1 MNAMACP
8 GSGLFFMLQ
17 WSNATQHFY
26 HHTELITIEMKKYI
40 YHYSWEPNEESLCAL
55 ERRVFFGK
63 SAESSILESSV
74 KIDPSRSPF
83 IRERIEIICEGNG
96 FEELLEEIEKLEAL
110 DGFKVVFVQNLDAER
125 VGFKKLRR
133 IEKEVGMHLKGEAEL
148 VDPEIWFGVMK
159 TNDRWV
165 FGKYVRNEAVWLH
178 HVKKPHS
185 YSTALSTRVARAV
198 ANIAAPNPEGI
209 KMIDPCCG
217 IGTVLVE
224 ALSMGIDIVGS
235 DRNPLILDGVKEN
248 IAHFGYKGD
257 VSLKDINDVT
267 GHYDVAVIDLPYNLC
282 SVITDEEQLE
292 MLRSARRFAE
302 KAVIVTLE
310 DVDANIEK
318 AGFEIVDRC
327 EVSKGRFV
335 RQILVCK

>member
-1 MNAMACP
+1 M
-8 GSGLFFMLQ
+8 
-17 WSNATQHFY
+17 
-26 HHTELITIEMKKYI
+26 IIIETKNYYYI
-40 YHYSWEPNEESLCAL
+40 YSWEANEESLCAL
-55 ERRVFFGK
+55 ERRALFGK
-63 SAESSILESSV
+63 SSESGILESSV

-83 IRERIEIICEGNG
+83 IRERLEMICEGKS
-96 FEELLEEIEKLEAL
+96 FEDLLVEIEKLEAL
-110 DGFKVVFVQNLDAER
+110 DGFKVVYVQNPDFER

-148 VDPEIWFGVMK
+148 VDPVIWFGVMQ

-165 FGKYVRNEAVWLH
+165 FGKYMKNEAVWLH

-198 ANIAAPNPEGI
+198 VNIASPNPDGI

-248 IAHFGYKGD
+248 IAHFGFEGE
-257 VSLKDINDVT
+257 VSLKDINDVKDS
-267 GHYDVAVIDLPYNLC
+267 YDVAVIDLPYNLC
-282 SVITDEEQLE
+282 SVITDDEQLD
-292 MLRSARRFAE
+292 MLRSARRFAT
-302 KAVIVTLE
+302 KVVIVTLE
-310 DVDANIEK
+310 DVDANVER
-318 AGFEIVDRC
+318 AGFQIVDRC

-335 RQILVCK
+335 RQILVCE